1 MSKSMV
7 PIRQMNGNL
16 SERRKSSLIQD
27 LGLLLFLSAV
37 GGAAATIAMAGDRQA
52 TDLVMFAL
60 TGAGA
65 LLAAYRFRYLAAGLT
80 GLQVL
85 TFAAYTLFRSLTQ
98 GISVVWLDYVGLFLP
113 LAANAGMQLFTG
125 SIYRIER
132 ANELLGE
139 QMESVVLLD
148 SLTGLYNMRAL
159 YIDLE
164 RQMRF
169 ATRNQMPIS
178 LMVIR
183 LRHAEELHAI
193 VNRRR
198 FERLIQTLG
207 EVLSGC
213 VRLEDRC
220 YSIDNQAGEFAILLT
235 CDKSGAE
242 LVRRR
247 IENAC
252 AQKDAFAGIMDKA
265 IRVDLRIACVQYE
278 EGIPNAIEF
287 KRKVD
292 SELQY
297 DV

>member
-7 PIRQMNGNL
+7 PIRQMDGNL
-16 SERRKSSLIQD
+16 SDRRKSSLIQD
-27 LGLLLFLSAV
+27 LGLLIFLSSV
-37 GGAAATIAMAGDRQA
+37 GGAAATIAMAGDRQVIYLA
-52 TDLVMFAL
+52 MFAL
-60 TGAGA
+60 TGAQS

-85 TFAAYTLFRSLTQ
+85 TFAAYTLFRALTQ
-98 GISVVWLDYVGLFLP
+98 GIRVVWLDYVWLLLP
-113 LAANAGMQLFTG
+113 LAADAGMQLFTG

-169 ATRNQMPIS
+169 AARNLLPLS

-193 VNRRR
+193 LSRRR
-198 FERLIQTLG
+198 FERLAQMLG
-207 EVLSGC
+207 EILSGS

-220 YSIDNQAGEFAILLT
+220 YSIDNRTGEFAILLT
-235 CDKSGAE
+235 CDKAGAE

-247 IENAC
+247 IEDAC

-292 SELQY
+292 GELQY

>member
-1 MSKSMV
+1 MSKPMV

-16 SERRKSSLIQD
+16 SDRRKSSLIQD
-27 LGLLLFLSAV
+27 LGLLLFLSSV
-37 GGAAATIAMAGDRQA
+37 GGAAATIAMAADRQVIY
-52 TDLVMFAL
+52 LVMFAL
-60 TGAGA
+60 TGAGT

-98 GISVVWLDYVGLFLP
+98 GISVVWLDYAWLFVP

-125 SIYRIER
+125 SVYRIER

-169 ATRNQMPIS
+169 AARNQLPLS

-183 LRHAEELHAI
+183 LRHAEELHA
-193 VNRRR
+193 VLNRRR
-198 FERLIQTLG
+198 FERLTQTLG
-207 EVLSGC
+207 EILSGS

-220 YSIDNQAGEFAILLT
+220 YSIDHQTGEFAILLT
-235 CDKSGAE
+235 CDKPGAE

-247 IENAC
+247 IEDAC
-252 AQKDAFAGIMDKA
+252 AQADAFSGIMDKA

-292 SELQY
+292 GELQY

>member
-37 GGAAATIAMAGDRQA
+37 GGAAVTIAMAGDRQA
-52 TDLVMFAL
+52 TYLVMFAL

-98 GISVVWLDYVGLFLP
+98 GISVVWLDYVWLFLP

-207 EVLSGC
+207 EIFSGC

-220 YSIDNQAGEFAILLT
+220 YSIDNRTGEFAILLT

>member
-7 PIRQMNGNL
+7 PIQQMNGNL
-16 SERRKSSLIQD
+16 SERRKNSLVQD
-27 LGLLLFLSAV
+27 LGLLLFLSAI
-37 GGAAATIAMAGDRQA
+37 GAAAVTLSFAGDRQVPY
-52 TDLVMFAL
+52 LVMFAL
-60 TGAGA
+60 TGAQS

-98 GISVVWLDYVGLFLP
+98 GISVVWLDYVWLAVP

-164 RQMRF
+164 RQMRY
-169 ATRNQMPIS
+169 AARNQLPLN

-193 VNRRR
+193 LNRRR
-198 FERLIQTLG
+198 FERLIQVMG
-207 EVLSGC
+207 EILSAH

-220 YSIDNQAGEFAILLT
+220 YSIDNNTGEFAILLT
-235 CDKSGAE
+235 CDQAGAE

>member
-1 MSKSMV
+1 MV
-7 PIRQMNGNL
+7 PIRQMGSNL
-16 SERRKSSLIQD
+16 SQRRKSSLIQD
-27 LGLLLFLSAV
+27 LGLLIFLSAV
-37 GGAAATIAMAGDRQA
+37 GAAAVTIAFAGDRQVA
-52 TDLVMFAL
+52 YLVMFAL
-60 TGAGA
+60 TGAQS

-85 TFAAYTLFRSLTQ
+85 TFAAYTLFRALTQ
-98 GISVVWLDYVGLFLP
+98 GISVVWLDYVWLFVP

-169 ATRNQMPIS
+169 ASRNQLPLS

-183 LRHAEELHAI
+183 LRHADELHGI
-193 VNRRR
+193 LNRRR
-198 FERLIQTLG
+198 FERLIQALG
-207 EVLSGC
+207 EILSGN

-220 YSIDNQAGEFAILLT
+220 YSIDNQTGEFAILLT
-235 CDKSGAE
+235 CNKAGAE
-242 LVRRR
+242 FVRRR
-247 IENAC
+247 IETAC

-265 IRVDLRIACVQYE
+265 IRVDLRIACVEYE

-292 SELQY
+292 GELQY

>member
-1 MSKSMV
+1 MSKPMV
-7 PIRQMNGNL
+7 PIRQMGSNL
-16 SERRKSSLIQD
+16 SQRRKSSLIQD
-27 LGLLLFLSAV
+27 LGLLIFLSAV
-37 GGAAATIAMAGDRQA
+37 GAAAVTIAFAGDRQVA
-52 TDLVMFAL
+52 YLVMFAL
-60 TGAGA
+60 TGAQS

-85 TFAAYTLFRSLTQ
+85 TFAAYTLFRALTQ
-98 GISVVWLDYVGLFLP
+98 GISVVWLDYVWLFVP

-169 ATRNQMPIS
+169 ASRNQLPLS

-183 LRHAEELHAI
+183 LRHADELHGI
-193 VNRRR
+193 LNRRR
-198 FERLIQTLG
+198 FERLIQALG
-207 EVLSGC
+207 EILSGN

-220 YSIDNQAGEFAILLT
+220 YSIDNQTGEFAILLT
-235 CDKSGAE
+235 CNKAGAE
-242 LVRRR
+242 FVRRR
-247 IENAC
+247 IETAC

-265 IRVDLRIACVQYE
+265 IRVDLRIACVEYE

-292 SELQY
+292 GELQY

>member
-1 MSKSMV
+1 MSKPMV
-7 PIRQMNGNL
+7 PIRQMGSNL
-16 SERRKSSLIQD
+16 SQRRKSSLIQD
-27 LGLLLFLSAV
+27 LGLLIFLSAV
-37 GGAAATIAMAGDRQA
+37 GAAAVTIAFAGDRQVA
-52 TDLVMFAL
+52 YLVMFAL
-60 TGAGA
+60 TGAQS

-85 TFAAYTLFRSLTQ
+85 TFAAYTLFRALTQ
-98 GISVVWLDYVGLFLP
+98 GISVVWLDYVWLFVP

-169 ATRNQMPIS
+169 ASRNQLPLS

-183 LRHAEELHAI
+183 LRHADELHGI
-193 VNRRR
+193 LNRRR

-207 EVLSGC
+207 EILSGN

-220 YSIDNQAGEFAILLT
+220 YSIDNQTGEFAILLT
-235 CDKSGAE
+235 CDKAGAE
-242 LVRRR
+242 FVRRR
-247 IENAC
+247 IETAC

-265 IRVDLRIACVQYE
+265 IRVDLRIACVEYE

-292 SELQY
+292 GELQY